1 MWRAPIGKVIRDAEV
16 KMVVHILLRQVSRA
30 KAGRVPPRAR
40 EEAHHG
46 PQAAK
51 EKRPTSMSWCS
62 SPASTPVASW
72 RFQ

>member
-1 MWRAPIGKVIRDAEV
+1 MWRAPTGKVIRDAEV
-16 KMVVHILLRQVSRA
+16 QMVVHILLRKVSRA
-30 KAGRVPPRAR
+30 EGGQVTPRAR

-46 PQAAK
+46 PQAAQ
-51 EKRPTSMSWCS
+51 EKRQTSMSWCS